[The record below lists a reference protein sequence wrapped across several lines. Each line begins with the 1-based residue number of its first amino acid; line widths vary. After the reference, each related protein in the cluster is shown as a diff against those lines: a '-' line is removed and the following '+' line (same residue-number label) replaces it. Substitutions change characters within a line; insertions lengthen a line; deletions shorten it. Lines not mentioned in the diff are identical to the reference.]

1 MSGCR
6 GQVCVCGRGL
16 MNREWNEGTNSL
28 GEGNVYQLYLDSIYM
43 CIHIFK
49 NLLECTLE
57 MCTFPLCKLHLKAR
71 L

>member
-1 MSGCR
+1 
-6 GQVCVCGRGL
+6 